1 MTSNAED
8 TKNRMPLNPKIIMDD
23 DTEEVTRKI
32 APAMIMPSRGPMPT
46 VPMMGTSAF
55 STTIRASA
63 ATTKP
68 RQQQQPQH
76 QFLQQQQQQQ
86 QQQHTTGITN
96 SNNNSNNNNNNTRSS
111 TSWKLS
117 SVPVL
122 PEHHVLERTA
132 TFVPGAAKTPS
143 EVASRIVGVLRERS
157 IEARHENG
165 KARARCTTLEGVD
178 FRVRLYR
185 GRGSYDHGIIVEVQR
200 RFGTSLVFHHDVRA
214 ILDGAEGKARA
225 TTPPPPATQS
235 GTSKLPEIVSDD
247 DEHAAAG
254 SVPSGGA
261 GSSLA
266 VVRKMFETK
275 GFDSQY
281 LALQMLSP
289 LVDPERLSPATARA
303 VATVLFE
310 GDDRGVAENVVCYVT
325 RENQVVRASTPRTRG
340 LLDDDFDDDDDDRDS
355 YNTLRNA
362 CLGIFANATRAYG
375 KPIPKRLRDSVRPVL
390 LGDLR
395 DAENH
400 PNTAFLSARCMEH
413 LLAQEGGNL
422 FESTEDFSAF
432 RAAFEAGEAGH
443 ASLERQA
450 RKCIS
455 LVR

>member
-1 MTSNAED
+1 MTSIGAAAV
-8 TKNRMPLNPKIIMDD
+8 L
-23 DTEEVTRKI
+23 VSVLL
-32 APAMIMPSRGPMPT
+32 A
-46 VPMMGTSAF
+46 TS
-55 STTIRASA
+55 SHGVVS
-63 ATTKP
+63 
-68 RQQQQPQH
+68 
-76 QFLQQQQQQQ
+76 LS
-86 QQQHTTGITN
+86 N
-96 SNNNSNNNNNNTRSS
+96 SNSNNNNNNTRSS